1 MANNRKLVLAMDQG
15 TTSSRSILFDETG
28 TAVSKS
34 QKEFRQIFP
43 KSGWVEHDP
52 REILET
58 QIGTAVEALESAGF
72 SASDVS
78 AIGITNQRETT
89 LIWDRNTGEP
99 VSNAIVWQDRRTAD
113 VCARVRKSHGETIRK
128 KTGLEVDPYFSA
140 SKISWL
146 IENVPGVRER
156 AKAGELAFGTVDTW
170 LIWNLTGGEKHVTD
184 VSNASRTMLFNINK
198 LEWDDELLGIFGV
211 PRQILPSVVPS
222 SHLVGEVSEPEAL
235 RGIPVAGIAGD
246 QQAAL
251 FGQRCFAEGDAKSTY
266 GTGCF
271 LLQNT
276 GTEPASSKHRLL
288 TTVAWQIGDR
298 CEYALEGSVFI
309 GGAVIQWLRDSLG
322 IIGSAAEV
330 EPLARKAGSSD
341 GVFFVPAFAGL
352 GTPYWDPTAR
362 GLITGLTRGTGRG
375 QIGYAALEA
384 IAFQTAEL
392 LEAMQKDS
400 HREIPELRVDGGA
413 SKNDLLMQIQA
424 DLLQIPVVRSTV
436 TETTSLGAAYLAGL
450 ATAVWDSTD
459 KIAEGELS
467 GERFEP
473 SISGD
478 EAAER
483 IEEWKRAVRLSL
495 GWAV

>member
-1 MANNRKLVLAMDQG
+1 MDQG

-28 TAVSKS
+28 TAVSKA
-34 QKEFRQIFP
+34 QREFRQIFP

-52 REILET
+52 AEILQSQTE
-58 QIGTAVEALESAGF
+58 TAVEALEKAGV

-89 LIWDRNTGEP
+89 LIWDRATGEP
-99 VSNAIVWQDRRTAD
+99 ISNAIVWQDRRTAGH
-113 VCARVRKSHGETIRK
+113 CARVRESHGDAIRE

-146 IENVPGVRER
+146 LENVAGAREK
-156 AKAGELAFGTVDTW
+156 AEAGELAFGTVDTW
-170 LIWNLTGGEKHVTD
+170 LIWNLTGGECHVTD
-184 VSNASRTMLFNINK
+184 VSNASRTMLFNINS
-198 LEWDDELLGIFGV
+198 LDWDDELLTIFGV

-222 SHLVGEVSEPEAL
+222 SHVVGEVSGPDAL
-235 RGIPVAGIAGD
+235 RGIPIAGIAGD

-251 FGQRCFAEGDAKSTY
+251 FGQRCFSEGDAKSTY

-276 GTEPASSKHRLL
+276 GTEPAPSQHRLL
-288 TTVAWQIGDR
+288 TTVAWKIDDR

-341 GVFFVPAFAGL
+341 GVFFVPAFSGL

-362 GLITGLTRGTGRG
+362 GLISGLTRGTGRG
-375 QIGYAALEA
+375 QISYAALEA

-413 SKNDLLMQIQA
+413 SSNDLLMQIQA
-424 DLLQIPVVRSTV
+424 DLLQIPVVRSPI

-450 ATAVWDSTD
+450 ATGVWGSTGE
-459 KIAEGELS
+459 ISEGERA
-467 GERFEP
+467 GERFKP
-473 SISGD
+473 SIGRD
-478 EAAER
+478 EAGEM
-483 IEEWKRAVRLSL
+483 IEGWKRAVQLSL
-495 GWAV
+495 GWAG